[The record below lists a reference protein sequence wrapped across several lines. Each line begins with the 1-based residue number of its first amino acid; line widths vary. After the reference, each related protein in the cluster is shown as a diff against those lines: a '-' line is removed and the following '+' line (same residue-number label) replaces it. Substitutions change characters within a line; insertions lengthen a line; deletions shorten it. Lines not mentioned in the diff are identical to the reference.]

1 MAVSKRN
8 KKGSLYVSSSAVA
21 AIAGNAALECYGVL
35 GMATKTPIRDG
46 NSDVLKSENYI
57 KGVNVKKSKSGIEI
71 NMYIVVA
78 YGVKITEVVS
88 EVQKKVRYVLKK
100 TLDLHF
106 CSINVYVQSMKV
118 LS

>member
-1 MAVSKRN
+1 MNAI
-8 KKGSLYVSSSAVA
+8 A
-21 AIAGNAALECYGVL
+21 AIAGNAATECYGVL
-35 GMATKTPIRDG
+35 GMASKTPIRDG
-46 NSDVLKSENYI
+46 INELLRTENYI
-57 KGVNVKKSKSGIEI
+57 KGVAVKQSKQGIEI

-100 TLDLHF
+100 ALDLNF
-106 CSINVYVQSMKV
+106 RSVNIYVQSTKV